1 MRLVIALSLGM
12 FWIAGA
18 SAQSVPPS
26 PSTGPLVG
34 PGVTGQKLPNGET
47 VGADI
52 GAGPHLER
60 DLRPAPREA
69 DEELPAADRPTTRDE
84 KGGSA
89 STGSSRGDSSVGS
102 SGADNDAIERD
113 EDRATRNKDKFK
125 RRPGYKE
132 DVPLPRASK

>member
-1 MRLVIALSLGM
+1 MRLLIALSLGM
-12 FWIAGA
+12 LWIAGA
-18 SAQSVPPS
+18 SAQTAS

-47 VGADI
+47 VGADV

-60 DLRPAPREA
+60 DLRPAPRETDYA
-69 DEELPAADRPTTRDE
+69 TPPADRPE
-84 KGGSA
+84 KGNGGHDGA